1 MDAWRL
7 FFEHLAAEW
16 DSRQPA
22 DREEK
27 LDQLVTSFDGLI
39 KAASTILEVGTG
51 TGGLL
56 PILRKHNPAAK
67 IIQVDFASAMLL
79 RAQANRNGDQLVQ
92 ADAHQ
97 LPFSTHFFN
106 LVICHNSFPHFRFKP
121 LALQSLRRVLQ
132 TGGQLLILHEI
143 SRERV
148 NQVHQR
154 AAAVEIHQDLLP
166 ENDEMHQ
173 LLAGEEFSE
182 IQINDGKD
190 RYTVM
195 AGK

>member
-16 DSRQPA
+16 DARQPV

-27 LDQLVTSFDGLI
+27 LDQLITVFDGSI
-39 KAASTILEVGTG
+39 IAANTILDVGTG

-67 IIQVDFASAMLL
+67 IIQVDFASAMLM

-97 LPFSTHFFN
+97 LPFEPNSFD
-106 LVICHNSFPHFRFKP
+106 VVVCHNSFPHFRYKKQ
-121 LALQSLRRVLQ
+121 AIQSLLGVLRS
-132 TGGQLLILHEI
+132 GGPLLILHEI

-148 NQVHQR
+148 NEVHQR

-166 ENDEMHQ
+166 ENDEMHR
-173 LLAGEEFSE
+173 LLAEGGFSE
-182 IQINDGKD
+182 IQIDNGLN
-190 RYTVM
+190 RYTAV
-195 AGK
+195 ARK